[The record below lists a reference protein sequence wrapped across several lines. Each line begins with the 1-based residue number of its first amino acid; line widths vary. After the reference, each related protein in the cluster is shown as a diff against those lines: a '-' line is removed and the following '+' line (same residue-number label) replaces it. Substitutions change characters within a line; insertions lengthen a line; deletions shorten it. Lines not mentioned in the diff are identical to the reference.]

1 MIDATRHIARL
12 ALLVLVVV
20 ACSCAFNLSDV
31 TYRPSRIEVVGS
43 EGAPFTLAADA
54 EIRGAPCGYSR
65 TLRKGTRWNPVG
77 TLAEGIVY
85 KSPDQALTI
94 ECSNVYE
101 VYLVVAR
108 LRLVGF
114 YLPVEK
120 GFSPLGEPIQLV
132 AFGQP

>member
-1 MIDATRHIARL
+1 LLPVATDPGRHILIVCDAPLLRL
-12 ALLVLVVV
+12 EI
-20 ACSCAFNLSDV
+20 
-31 TYRPSRIEVVGS
+31 SRV
-43 EGAPFTLAADA
+43 
-54 EIRGAPCGYSR
+54 
-65 TLRKGTRWNPVG
+65 RKGARWNTVG

-94 ECSNVYE
+94 ECSNVFE